1 MSTLHTP
8 GPWRRVG
15 HRTIAAGTGPDRKTI
30 CELYSWGDCSEADGN
45 AGQSGLLAIQL
56 LRVYETLD
64 DLTLA
69 VYHSAINKSRNQV
82 TAMPFG
88 AFIRKK
94 REEKGI
100 QMNDFARQLE
110 ISPAYWSRIERDMEK
125 PPKDELIRKAA
136 EILGIS
142 ADDAFVEASRLPPD
156 IRDDV
161 GNLVR
166 MYRRNVTEKK

>member
-1 MSTLHTP
+1 
-8 GPWRRVG
+8 
-15 HRTIAAGTGPDRKTI
+15 
-30 CELYSWGDCSEADGN
+30 
-45 AGQSGLLAIQL
+45 
-56 LRVYETLD
+56 
-64 DLTLA
+64 
-69 VYHSAINKSRNQV
+69 
-82 TAMPFG
+82 
-88 AFIRKK
+88 
-94 REEKGI
+94 
-100 QMNDFARQLE
+100 
-110 ISPAYWSRIERDMEK
+110 MEK

>member
-1 MSTLHTP
+1 MS
-8 GPWRRVG
+8 
-15 HRTIAAGTGPDRKTI
+15 
-30 CELYSWGDCSEADGN
+30 
-45 AGQSGLLAIQL
+45 
-56 LRVYETLD
+56 
-64 DLTLA
+64 
-69 VYHSAINKSRNQV
+69 
-82 TAMPFG
+82 FG

-94 REEKGI
+94 REEQSI
-100 QMNDFARQLE
+100 QMNDFARQLQ

-142 ADDAFVEASRLPPD
+142 PDDAFVEASRLPPD